1 MQNTLKLSIA
11 RKASLLR
18 TALLGAT
25 AALALASTATAQK
38 FEGLA
43 LTPPMGWNSWNTFE
57 ANINEQLVIDTAEE
71 MKANG
76 MLDAGY
82 EYIVIDDC
90 WALRER
96 DANGNLVPDPEK
108 FPSGIKDLADK
119 LHAMGFKMGIYSDA
133 GKTTCAGFPGSQGHE
148 YQDARTFASWG
159 IDYLKYDWCAT
170 GTRDAKEAYT
180 TMRDALYA
188 AGRPIVFSI
197 CEWGDHEPWL
207 WAQDIG
213 HLWRISGDIYDCWDC
228 DFKWSRGFKRILDG
242 YHEAKLPSS
251 GRDGLGQYAGPGGW
265 NDADM
270 LEVGN
275 PGLTLAESR
284 SHFTLWAMISSP
296 LMAGND
302 MRIAQPEII
311 KILTNKDVI
320 ALNQDPD
327 GVAAWRLFHAPDK
340 YEIWVK
346 PLHDG
351 NWALCVLN
359 NSMETQDVEIEWD
372 RIERTLPDVYDIH
385 DLWADKDLG
394 DTHKNLKAS
403 IGSHDVL
410 TLRLTKK

>member
-1 MQNTLKLSIA
+1 MQNTLKHLLT
-11 RKASLLR
+11 RRGKLLR
-18 TALLGAT
+18 SALTGIAAA
-25 AALALASTATAQK
+25 AALAATSQAQK

-57 ANINEQLVIDTAEE
+57 SNINEQLVIDTAEE

-82 EYIVIDDC
+82 QYIVIDDT
-90 WALRER
+90 WSLRER
-96 DANGNLVPDPEK
+96 DADGNLVADPEK
-108 FPSGIKDLADK
+108 FPSGIKALADK
-119 LHAMGFKMGIYSDA
+119 LHAMGFKFGIYGDA
-133 GKTTCAGFPGSQGHE
+133 GKTTCAGYPGSQGHE
-148 YQDARTFASWG
+148 YQDARTFAAWG
-159 IDYLKYDWCAT
+159 VDYLKYDWCAT

-180 TMRDALYA
+180 TMRDALHA

-197 CEWGDHEPWL
+197 CEWGDNKPWE

-228 DFKWSRGFKRILDG
+228 EFKWSRGFKVILDG
-242 YHEAKLPSS
+242 YHNSKPSVV

-302 MRIAQPEII
+302 MRVATPEII
-311 KILTNKDVI
+311 EILTNKEII

-327 GVAAWRLFHAPDK
+327 GVAGWRIFTAPDK

-351 NWALCVLN
+351 DWAVTVLN
-359 NSMETQDVEIEWD
+359 SSEETQDVTVEWH
-372 RIERTLPDVYDIH
+372 RMEQTFPDEYSIR
-385 DLWADKDLG
+385 DLWAGKDLG
-394 DTHKNLKAS
+394 DTHEPLKAT
-403 IGSHDVL
+403 IASHDVL
-410 TLRLTKK
+410 ALRLSKK